1 MGSQTDYDQGG
12 TPRQFVRRW
21 LGPSVGWVN
30 SPDSNQVG
38 ILSAGTTSVVI
49 GTTLVKVAVAGLV
62 TVQLPKTLIPAVPAG
77 VLPGD
82 YLYLPMTI
90 GDFGG
95 YAGNPSAYITILPFA
110 GERIDG
116 LTSLTISSFYGSYTI
131 IPKFSGGWVQQ

>member
-1 MGSQTDYDQGG
+1 MGSQTDFDQGG

-38 ILSAGTTSVVI
+38 ILTPGTTTVVI
-49 GTTLVKVAVAGLV
+49 GTTLVKVSVAGLV

-90 GDFGG
+90 VDTLGVASSF
-95 YAGNPSAYITILPFA
+95 NITILPFA
-110 GERIDG
+110 GELVIG
-116 LTSLTISSFYGSYTI
+116 QASLVISSDFGAYTLL
-131 IPKFSGGWVQQ
+131 PKFSGGWVPQ